1 MMKQTL
7 LTCIE
12 IAQNKGIL
20 FYESDLDKAKE
31 YVENMLDKNE
41 LDEKINETK
50 GVVKM
55 NYYFITLLIL
65 YAMNLGIVLTRNG
78 EPREDKYS
86 FFKSLLSCL
95 IVIGLIYLAI
105 QTGF

>member
-1 MMKQTL
+1 
-7 LTCIE
+7 
-12 IAQNKGIL
+12 
-20 FYESDLDKAKE
+20 
-31 YVENMLDKNE
+31 
-41 LDEKINETK
+41 
-50 GVVKM
+50 M

-86 FFKSLLSCL
+86 FFTSLISCL
-95 IVIGLIYLAI
+95 VVGGLTYLAI